1 MHWIYPL
8 DEVSRTLTLRD
19 SRSLAIPP
27 RSDFS
32 LVPFPIK
39 LAFLLA
45 TFPIAL
51 AIPSVTL
58 PQGGAGSNRLCTP
71 ADSIMDPNALCAKPL
86 VGCLC
91 VATGTA
97 TMMQIADCGG
107 CKSNFL
113 GELTCT
119 YSTQPATIQPFSCL
133 GTTVQCDGSTTCG
146 IRCPCTNQPF
156 YPILFTCGAC
166 Q

>member
-1 MHWIYPL
+1 MFWLYRL
-8 DEVSRTLTLRD
+8 DKVSRA
-19 SRSLAIPP
+19 RSMHGNSSWAIPP
-27 RSDFS
+27 PSDLS
-32 LVPFPIK
+32 LVPFPMK

-71 ADSIMDPNALCAKPL
+71 ADSIMDPNALCARPL

-91 VATGTA
+91 VATGAA

-107 CKSNFL
+107 CKFNFL

-119 YSTQPATIQPFSCL
+119 YSTQPATVQPFSCL